1 MNLKLTRN
9 QLAAFLKDPESIK
22 QFEQLFK
29 AADTLEIM
37 ASEAL
42 VASDAAQN
50 SASESLSLIQSLAQD
65 TEQSTVYCDLAEV
78 EKLIQDATLSAPE
91 QELGTIAAQNADNVL
106 ITGGNITKLDNPL
119 PVDSGGTGQTVFS
132 DGQLLIGN
140 STGSTLTK
148 SSLTAGANIS
158 IVAGA
163 GTITIAVFGL
173 GTMAFK
179 NVGISGTAV
188 LAKITGL
195 GANGSLTFTDG
206 IITGY
211 TAPT

>member
-1 MNLKLTRN
+1 
-9 QLAAFLKDPESIK
+9 
-22 QFEQLFK
+22 
-29 AADTLEIM
+29 M

-42 VASDAAQN
+42 VTSDSAQN
-50 SASESLSLIQSLAQD
+50 SASEALSLVQSLAQD
-65 TEQSTVYCDLAEV
+65 TEQNTVYCDLAEV
-78 EKLIQDATLSAPE
+78 EKLIQDAVLSAPE
-91 QELGTIAAQNADNVL
+91 QELGTIAAQNSDNVL

-140 STGSTLTK
+140 STGGTLTK

-163 GTITIAVFGL
+163 GSITIAVFGL

-206 IITGY
+206 VITGY